1 MTGLETNV
9 FPILNLSELVTTYV
23 LCKIRGLNPEQ
34 PEYYQNRQALIRKL
48 SFSLRSPATIIERDE
63 EPWLVLPG
71 NVTPPPSPYPLVR
84 TSVYFDPPTE
94 ERVIDFSTREPAND
108 EIGRRFLQF
117 LLQQPLT
124 TNPRLWQPGA
134 GLPFFERNTAEHIG
148 PLLRYRGFSCR
159 IVPTIEAGLAL
170 SVDVAHKVLAARPLA
185 IHMTREQFRN
195 WRGPRCIYRFG
206 YQWFEIR
213 PTAFSAL
220 TVSEERFQENGKE
233 WNLLEYI
240 AEKSRKPIPP
250 ELANLP
256 HDATVLY
263 YSSNQGQQRSAPTGL
278 CYQVFDT
285 NSNEV
290 KRSHGGTLLNAS
302 ERRAAIQRFVHEY
315 LQNLRF
321 GEYTLKLTSEPL
333 SAPQKMFLMPDFE
346 FGKDKVLS
354 VRGTAH
360 ANQVPLN
367 RIGRTRLDMMR
378 DRDAGFFVNEPLDRQ
393 YLFLPQTVQDS
404 FGTQYVSDLSATAG
418 ELAQN
423 PLAYKPVIVPYNDRG
438 PRTFVHQGRAILEAA
453 NVHCDLPGYA
463 LVMIHSTTDQKLR
476 QHDQLAAMV
485 TRELAKLDIRAAV
498 NHSSMSH
505 QCYEQGANRD
515 GAPYYRVRAASESRL
530 RGYLRAVAL
539 NKIFLNNERWPFV
552 LATPTNADVTIGIDV
567 KQHTT
572 GFTIVGKRG
581 SLIRTVLANS
591 SQKEQLLEQ
600 QVAKHITDIL
610 CKEAREPG
618 ITIRNIVIH
627 RDGRSW
633 PSELRGIAKAIRT
646 LRTDGIIAADANY
659 SVLEISKSSGAPIR
673 MFNVG
678 RNWVDNPQ
686 VGNYWIAAE
695 GDAYLCATGV
705 PFARSGTVRP
715 LHIRF
720 VQGTIPFEL
729 CLEDVY
735 YLTTLAWTRP
745 EDCTRYPITIKL
757 NDRRLGDDASEY
769 DRDAL
774 EYTEAEVTE
783 DVR

>member
-94 ERVIDFSTREPAND
+94 ERVIDFSTREAAND

-134 GLPFFERNTAEHIG
+134 GLPFYERTTAEHIG

-240 AEKSRKPIPP
+240 AEKSKKPIPP

-256 HDATVLY
+256 HDATVPY

-290 KRSHGGTLLNAS
+290 KRSHGGTLLKAG
-302 ERRAAIQRFVHEY
+302 ERREAIQRFVHEH

-321 GEYTLKLTSEPL
+321 GGYTLTLSTEPL

-346 FGKDKVLS
+346 FGRDRVLS

-360 ANQVPLN
+360 ATQVPMY
-367 RIGRTRLDMMR
+367 RIG
-378 DRDAGFFVNEPLDRQ
+378 E
-393 YLFLPQTVQDS
+393 
-404 FGTQYVSDLSATAG
+404 
-418 ELAQN
+418 
-423 PLAYKPVIVPYNDRG
+423 
-438 PRTFVHQGRAILEAA
+438 H
-453 NVHCDLPGYA
+453 
-463 LVMIHSTTDQKLR
+463 
-476 QHDQLAAMV
+476 
-485 TRELAKLDIRAAV
+485 
-498 NHSSMSH
+498 
-505 QCYEQGANRD
+505 
-515 GAPYYRVRAASESRL
+515 
-530 RGYLRAVAL
+530 
-539 NKIFLNNERWPFV
+539 V
-552 LATPTNADVTIGIDV
+552 LT
-567 KQHTT
+567 
-572 GFTIVGKRG
+572 
-581 SLIRTVLANS
+581 
-591 SQKEQLLEQ
+591 
-600 QVAKHITDIL
+600 
-610 CKEAREPG
+610 
-618 ITIRNIVIH
+618 
-627 RDGRSW
+627 
-633 PSELRGIAKAIRT
+633 
-646 LRTDGIIAADANY
+646 
-659 SVLEISKSSGAPIR
+659 
-673 MFNVG
+673 
-678 RNWVDNPQ
+678 
-686 VGNYWIAAE
+686 
-695 GDAYLCATGV
+695 
-705 PFARSGTVRP
+705 
-715 LHIRF
+715 
-720 VQGTIPFEL
+720 
-729 CLEDVY
+729 
-735 YLTTLAWTRP
+735 
-745 EDCTRYPITIKL
+745 
-757 NDRRLGDDASEY
+757 
-769 DRDAL
+769 
-774 EYTEAEVTE
+774 
-783 DVR
+783 